1 MINFEDV
8 IGENLRKHNP
18 NWPQVHNHLYRILI
32 KGESKS
38 EKVTALLYLISHQPK
53 IDKVYV

>member
-8 IGENLRKHNP
+8 IGENLIKHNR

-32 KGESKS
+32 KGGSKS
-38 EKVTALLYLISHQPK
+38 EKVTALFYLIRHQPK
-53 IDKVYV
+53 IDKFYV